1 MKKTAKDKEIEKL
14 KKQVEELKSEKNAL
28 KQKEKSLNG
37 KLSTAR
43 TKIEKYRNALKKKSD
58 AERSFGFGDLRI
70 NDESIGRHQYSTL
83 IVALSVAFYTRLHVG
98 SRQVV
103 EIFNIL
109 NEFMGDI
116 FGKVPAYTTIGY
128 WAQELGLSV
137 YKESCDLLKNKR
149 YALIIDESMMIG
161 SEKLLLTLAVSA
173 DNEGHAIS
181 EEDIVIVDISI
192 AKSWNGTTIKEVL
205 EKVAEKIGHDPEY
218 VISDNGSTIGKAV
231 RDAGYKHHL
240 DVSHSLGMFLERV
253 YKNEPDF
260 QEFSKKVSDAR
271 LKYNMQDAAF
281 LQPPSQRSIAR
292 FMNMS
297 KWIEWASRMQYVY
310 HTLQDDIKSI
320 YQFIPQNASLVDELS
335 EAMNCITKIEKDVKV
350 NGISYESAAR
360 CEQLVRNTLMS
371 GCERLQ
377 KLGTYIL
384 GYLNREI
391 SFMDKEESHNAST
404 DTIESTFGVIKARK
418 SDDGLAGVTPFI
430 LMIPLRL
437 HFADKTRRVEFN
449 FKERL
454 EVGRHRHIKEWTD
467 VNLSPN
473 LVVKRLE
480 TIGKKCVGF

>member
-1 MKKTAKDKEIEKL
+1 M
-14 KKQVEELKSEKNAL
+14 
-28 KQKEKSLNG
+28 
-37 KLSTAR
+37 
-43 TKIEKYRNALKKKSD
+43 
-58 AERSFGFGDLRI
+58 
-70 NDESIGRHQYSTL
+70 
-83 IVALSVAFYTRLHVG
+83 VALSVAFYSRLSVG

-109 NEFMGDI
+109 NEFMGDM

-137 YKESCDLLKNKR
+137 YKESCDLFKGKR

-161 SEKLLLTLAVSA
+161 SEKLLLTLAVPA
-173 DNEGHAIS
+173 DNEGHAIT
-181 EEDIVIVDISI
+181 EKDIVIVDISI

-205 EKVAEKIGHDPEY
+205 EKVAKKIGHDPEY
-218 VISDNGSTIGKAV
+218 IISDNGSTIGKAV

-253 YKNEPDF
+253 YKNELDF
-260 QEFSKKVSDAR
+260 QELSKKVSDAR
-271 LKYNMQDAAF
+271 LKYNMQDVAF

-297 KWIEWASRMQYVY
+297 KWIDWASRMQYVY
-310 HTLQDDIKSI
+310 HTLQDDIKNI
-320 YQFIPQNASLVDELS
+320 YKFIPQNASLVDELS
-335 EAMNCITKIEKDVKV
+335 EAMNCITKIEKDIKV
-350 NGISYESAAR
+350 NGISFESAAR
-360 CEQLVRNTLMS
+360 CKQLVKNTLMS
-371 GCERLQ
+371 GSERQQ

-384 GYLNREI
+384 DYLNREI
-391 SFMDKEESHNAST
+391 SFMDKEESHNASS
-404 DTIESTFGVIKARK
+404 DAIESIFGVTKARK
-418 SDDGLAGVTPFI
+418 SDDKLAGVTPII

-437 HFADKTRRVEFN
+437 HFANKTRRVKFN

-467 VNLSPN
+467 VNLSQN
-473 LVVKRLE
+473 RVVKRHE